1 MHNDGHS
8 CFPRGSVENYA
19 DGKFLFLTIA
29 RLYRFIIMMLFP
41 VQLDGEERIF
51 RSLVKNDKIKPSRIE
66 QIMVRNIFPENL
78 RERDLF
84 MHNALSVP
92 YSNNIERMVQTGQE
106 GILRFR
112 AVRFYAQSAGRNIV
126 CTCANTK
133 LLDRGLN

>member
-84 MHNALSVP
+84 MQKGQAVSDLTFKLGIDMH
-92 YSNNIERMVQTGQE
+92 NNIF
-106 GILRFR
+106 ILIFSQYL
-112 AVRFYAQSAGRNIV
+112 AAHFPV
-126 CTCANTK
+126 
-133 LLDRGLN
+133 

>member
-92 YSNNIERMVQTGQE
+92 YSNIIERMVQTGQE

-112 AVRFYAQSAGRNIV
+112 AVRFYAQSAGRNIIFA
-126 CTCANTK
+126 CTDTK

>member
-66 QIMVRNIFPENL
+66 QIMVRNIFPKNL

-92 YSNNIERMVQTGQE
+92 YSNIIERMVQTGQE

-112 AVRFYAQSAGRNIV
+112 AVRSYAQSAGRNIV
-126 CTCANTK
+126 CTCTDTK

>member
-1 MHNDGHS
+1 MDQLKIMLTAN
-8 CFPRGSVENYA
+8 
-19 DGKFLFLTIA
+19 FLFLTIA

-84 MHNALSVP
+84 FTP
-92 YSNNIERMVQTGQE
+92 SNQTSSLQ
-106 GILRFR
+106 
-112 AVRFYAQSAGRNIV
+112 
-126 CTCANTK
+126 
-133 LLDRGLN
+133 

>member
-1 MHNDGHS
+1 MDQLKIMLTAN
-8 CFPRGSVENYA
+8 
-19 DGKFLFLTIA
+19 FLFLTIA

-92 YSNNIERMVQTGQE
+92 YSNIIERMVQTGQE

-112 AVRFYAQSAGRNIV
+112 AVRFYAQSAGRNIIFP
-126 CTCANTK
+126 CTGTK

>member
-1 MHNDGHS
+1 MLTAN
-8 CFPRGSVENYA
+8 
-19 DGKFLFLTIA
+19 FLFLTIA

-92 YSNNIERMVQTGQE
+92 YSNIIERMVQTGQE

>member
-92 YSNNIERMVQTGQE
+92 YSNIIERMVQTGQE

-112 AVRFYAQSAGRNIV
+112 AVRFYAQSAGRNI
-126 CTCANTK
+126 N
-133 LLDRGLN
+133 LHRLEQDR